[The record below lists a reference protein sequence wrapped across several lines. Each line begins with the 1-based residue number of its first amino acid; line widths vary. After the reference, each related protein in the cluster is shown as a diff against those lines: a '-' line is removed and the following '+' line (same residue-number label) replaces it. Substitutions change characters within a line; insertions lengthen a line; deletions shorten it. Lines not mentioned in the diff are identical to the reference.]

1 MRVVCCAVASGGPWF
16 NLFNLGGK
24 SEAEMKKLKLN
35 EIKNGR
41 LAMLAVFGY
50 GAQVRADG
58 MTGTTCISIVVYFSL
73 AVQASL
79 VARSMAAALCL
90 VMAVAAR
97 LTASQRSRCV
107 LHLLAAV
114 ACYTDSAVLGMG
126 D

>member
-1 MRVVCCAVASGGPWF
+1 MCCAVASGGPWF

-58 MTGTTCISIVVYFSL
+58 MTVLDTHTLDVGRDRTCVTGISSKLGAQHVIFKRQL
-73 AVQASL
+73 QHGCLLMQQAC
-79 VARSMAAALCL
+79 VAPAC
-90 VMAVAAR
+90 
-97 LTASQRSRCV
+97 CCCP
-107 LHLLAAV
+107 LH
-114 ACYTDSAVLGMG
+114 
-126 D
+126 

>member
-1 MRVVCCAVASGGPWF
+1 MCCAVASGGPWF

-58 MTGTTCISIVVYFSL
+58 MTVLDTHTLDVGRDRTCVTGI
-73 AVQASL
+73 QASWGPSTL
-79 VARSMAAALCL
+79 FSNGNCSMAAYQCSRHVSLLLAAAALC
-90 VMAVAAR
+90 
-97 LTASQRSRCV
+97 
-107 LHLLAAV
+107 
-114 ACYTDSAVLGMG
+114 TDSAGPVLC